1 MVSVPMSVSIITMVE
16 VSSVMMSV
24 EIVVVII
31 MVWHRVGQV
40 MNSEWGIDSSEWG
53 VELLVKHMEIRWQM
67 VHNM

>member
-31 MVWHRVGQV
+31 MVWHRVG
-40 MNSEWGIDSSEWG
+40 
-53 VELLVKHMEIRWQM
+53 
-67 VHNM
+67 